1 MGEESDRITP
11 KRAMKALVSAPSFG
25 RYGGIEAFTVSLVNA
40 LNDEP
45 GIECRFVLRLTKGAE
60 TDQELLTA
68 ASSVPGFLG
77 CGRFGLHQIKTWVLW
92 ADIVHLNNP
101 MPDFILCALVLHKP
115 YVVTMHNRNVAR
127 GSLRGWLWKVGAR
140 AARGRYYNS
149 EFVRQTWE
157 GESLMANSQVV
168 RTCTVV
174 RREFS
179 SIEGRRGFVFLGRL
193 VPNKG
198 VDILIEAYA
207 NSGINLEK
215 WPLSIVGDGSLR
227 AELESMV
234 ARRGIQGI
242 SFLGFVNEKQK
253 WDAIGSARWIVV
265 PPHTNE
271 DMGLTAIEARSR
283 GIPCVVTRDGGLPE
297 VAGEEAI
304 VCKPG
309 DIADLSAGLIQAAQ
323 MSNEEYKERCMAAFE
338 GVKAVITPWSFY
350 GREYRKVLRKKLQC
364 IHI

>member
-1 MGEESDRITP
+1 
-11 KRAMKALVSAPSFG
+11 MKALVSAPSFG

-77 CGRFGLHQIKTWVLW
+77 CGRFGLHQIKTWVRW
-92 ADIVHLNNP
+92 ADIIHLNNP
-101 MPDFILCALVLHKP
+101 MPDFAVCALVLHKP

-127 GSLRGWLWKVGAR
+127 GSLRGWLWRSGAR
-140 AARGRYYNS
+140 AARRRYYNS
-149 EFVRQTWE
+149 EFVRRTWE
-157 GESLMANSQVV
+157 GTSCMLNSRVV
-168 RTCTVV
+168 RTCTIAD
-174 RREFS
+174 REFS
-179 SIEGRRGFVFLGRL
+179 VLQGRRGFVFLGRL

-198 VDILIEAYA
+198 ADILIEAYA
-207 NSGINLEK
+207 NSGIDPVK
-215 WPLSIVGDGSLR
+215 HPLTIVGDGSLR
-227 AELESMV
+227 GELESLV

-253 WDAIGSARWIVV
+253 WDTIGSARWIVV
-265 PPHTNE
+265 PPNTNE

-283 GIPCVVTRDGGLPE
+283 GVPCVVTRDGGLPE

-304 VCKPG
+304 FCKPG
-309 DIADLSAGLIQAAQ
+309 DPADLSAGLVRAAE
-323 MSNEEYKERCMAAFE
+323 MKAEEYEARCRSAFE
-338 GVKAVITPWSFY
+338 GVKDVITPWSFY
-350 GREYRKVLRKKLQC
+350 MREYREVLGKR
-364 IHI
+364 